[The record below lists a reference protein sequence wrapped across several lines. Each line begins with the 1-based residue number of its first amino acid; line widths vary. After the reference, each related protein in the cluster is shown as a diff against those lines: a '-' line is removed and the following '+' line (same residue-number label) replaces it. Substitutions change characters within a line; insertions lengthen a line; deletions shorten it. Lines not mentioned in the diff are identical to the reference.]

1 MSIRQEHLPITTLG
15 HDDIRDAVK
24 AINAK
29 YPLEYW
35 SGKEERQ
42 EFPEEYYRD
51 FVESGFTT
59 MTVPEE
65 YGGGGASL
73 SQAAAMLEEVGA
85 GGGATAACSTV
96 HSSHI
101 ALGSIIKYGSREIQD
116 KYLGR
121 MVSGDLAVSFGV
133 TEPDA
138 GTDTSRI
145 KTTAVR
151 QGDQYIVNG
160 QKVWNSHAQRAEKC
174 LLLCR
179 TASRGADGTEQTSGM
194 SMLIADLKVP
204 QVTIKKIA
212 KLGRNAVDSNEVWF
226 DNLPVPVSDLVGEEG
241 QGFRQILASVN
252 SERILLAAEC
262 VGMGRWCL
270 ERGVDYAGERVVFGR
285 TIGQNQSVQ
294 HPLADSYIQLN
305 AAALAVRE
313 AAAAYDAGA
322 PPKEIGRVA
331 NMAKYLASEAAFRTA
346 DAVMQVHGGYS
357 FATEYHI
364 GRHWIELRPHRIAP
378 VNNQMVL
385 NFIGEKVLGLEKSY

>member
-1 MSIRQEHLPITTLG
+1 MVIKQDHLPITTLG
-15 HDDIRDAVK
+15 HEDIRDAVK
-24 AINAK
+24 AINARF
-29 YPLEYW
+29 PLEYW
-35 SGKEERQ
+35 SAKEKNK
-42 EFPEEYYRD
+42 EFPQDYFDE
-51 FVESGFTT
+51 FLKAGFTT
-59 MTVPEE
+59 MSVPEE
-65 YGGGGASL
+65 YGGGGANI

-101 ALGSIIKYGSREIQD
+101 ALSSIIKYGSDELKER
-116 KYLGR
+116 YLER
-121 MVSGDLAVSFGV
+121 MVAGELAVSFGV

-145 KTTAVR
+145 STSAVR
-151 QGDQYIVNG
+151 EGDHYVVNG

-179 TASRGADGTEQTSGM
+179 TSRRGSDGTETTSGM
-194 SMLIADLKVP
+194 SMLLADLKVP
-204 QVTIKKIA
+204 EVEIQRID

-226 DNLPVPVSDLVGEEG
+226 RDLRVPVGDLVGEEG

-270 ERGVDYAGERVVFGR
+270 ERGVAYAGERVVFGR
-285 TIGQNQSVQ
+285 TIGKNQSVQ
-294 HPLADSYIQLN
+294 HPLADAYIQLN
-305 AAALAVRE
+305 AAALAVRQ
-313 AAAAYDAGA
+313 AAEAYDNGA
-322 PPKEIGRVA
+322 PAKEIGRVA
-331 NMAKYLASEAAFRTA
+331 NIAKYLASEAAFKTA
-346 DAVMQVHGGYS
+346 DAVMQIHGGYS

-385 NFIGEKVLGLEKSY
+385 NFISEKVLGLERSY

>member
-1 MSIRQEHLPITTLG
+1 MTINPEHLPVTTLG
-15 HDDIRDAVK
+15 HDDIRQAVR

-35 SGKEERQ
+35 SEKEREE
-42 EFPEEYYRD
+42 EFPAEYFRD
-51 FVESGFTT
+51 FVEGGFTT

-65 YGGGGASL
+65 YGGGGATL

-101 ALGSIIKYGSREIQD
+101 ALSSIIKYGSPELKER
-116 KYLGR
+116 YLAR
-121 MVSGDLAVSFGV
+121 MVAGELTVSFGV

-145 KTTAVR
+145 TTTAVR
-151 QGDQYIVNG
+151 EGERYIVNG

-179 TASRGADGTEQTSGM
+179 TTARGADGSETTSGM
-194 SMLIADLKVP
+194 SMLMADLKVP

-226 DNLPVPVSDLVGEEG
+226 DDLPVDASDLVGEEG

-262 VGMGRWCL
+262 VGRGRWCL
-270 ERGVDYAGERVVFGR
+270 ERGVAYAGERVVFGR
-285 TIGQNQSVQ
+285 TIGKNQSVQ
-294 HPLADSYIQLN
+294 HPLAKSYIELC

-322 PPKEIGRVA
+322 PPKEVGRLA
-331 NMAKYLASEAAFRTA
+331 NMAKFLASEAAFKTA
-346 DAVMQVHGGYS
+346 DNVMQVHGGYS

-364 GRHWIELRPHRIAP
+364 GRHWIELRPHQIAP

-385 NFIGEKVLGLEKSY
+385 NFISEKVLGLERSY

>member
-1 MSIRQEHLPITTLG
+1 MSIRPEHLPITTLG
-15 HDDIRDAVK
+15 HEDIREAVR
-24 AINAK
+24 AINAN

-35 SGKEERQ
+35 SDKEANK
-42 EFPEEYYRD
+42 EFPQEYFDD
-51 FVESGFTT
+51 FVKAGFTT
-59 MTVPEE
+59 MTVPEQ
-65 YGGGGASL
+65 YGGGGANL
-73 SQAAAMLEEVGA
+73 SQAVAMAEEVGA
-85 GGGATAACSTV
+85 GGGATAACSTI

-101 ALGSIIKYGSREIQD
+101 ALSSIITFGTPELKE

-121 MVSGDLAVSFGV
+121 MVAGDLTVSFGV
-133 TEPDA
+133 TEPNA

-145 KTTAVR
+145 ATTAVR
-151 QGDQYIVNG
+151 QGDKYIVNG

-179 TASRGADGTEQTSGM
+179 TSVRGGDGGEHTSGM
-194 SMLIADLKVP
+194 SMLMADLKVP
-204 QVTIKKIA
+204 QVTIRRIA

-226 DNLPVPVSDLVGEEG
+226 DNLPVDASDLVGKEG
-241 QGFRQILASVN
+241 DGFKQILPSVN
-252 SERILLAAEC
+252 SERIMLAAEC

-270 ERGVDYAGERVVFGR
+270 ESGVEYAGQRVVFDR
-285 TIGQNQSVQ
+285 TIGKNQSVQ
-294 HPLADSYIQLN
+294 HPLAESYIELC
-305 AAALAVRE
+305 AAALTVRE

-322 PPKEIGRVA
+322 PPKEIGRLA
-331 NMAKYLASEAAFRTA
+331 NTAKFLASEAAFKTA
-346 DAVMQVHGGYS
+346 DRVMQIHGGYS

>member
-1 MSIRQEHLPITTLG
+1 MTIRPEHLPITTLG
-15 HDDIRDAVK
+15 HDDIRHAVK

-29 YPLEYW
+29 FPLDYW
-35 SGKEERQ
+35 TEKEQRQ
-42 EFPEEYYRD
+42 EFPTEYFQA
-51 FVESGFTT
+51 FVASGFTT

-65 YGGGGASL
+65 YGGGGATL
-73 SQAAAMLEEVGA
+73 SQGAAMLEEVGA

-101 ALGSIIKYGSREIQD
+101 ALSSIIKYGSPELKER
-116 KYLGR
+116 YLAR
-121 MVSGDLAVSFGV
+121 MVAGELSVSFGV

-145 KTTAVR
+145 STTAVR
-151 QGDQYIVNG
+151 DGDRYIVNG

-179 TASRGADGTEQTSGM
+179 TSARSADGTETTSGM
-194 SMLIADLKVP
+194 SMLMADLKVP

-226 DNLPVPVSDLVGEEG
+226 DDLPVAASDLVGEEG

-270 ERGVDYAGERVVFGR
+270 ERGVEYAGERVVFGR
-285 TIGQNQSVQ
+285 TIGKNQSVQ
-294 HPLADSYIQLN
+294 HPLAESYIQLS

-322 PPKEIGRVA
+322 PPKEIGRLA
-331 NMAKYLASEAAFRTA
+331 NTAKYLASEAAFTTA
-346 DAVMQVHGGYS
+346 DRVMQVHGGYS

-385 NFIGEKVLGLEKSY
+385 NFIAEKVLGLERSY

>member
-1 MSIRQEHLPITTLG
+1 MTIKQEHLPITTLG
-15 HDDIRDAVK
+15 HDDIREAVR

-29 YPLEYW
+29 FPLEYW
-35 SGKEERQ
+35 SAKEEHR
-42 EFPEEYYRD
+42 EFPQDYFEE
-51 FVESGFTT
+51 FVKSGFTT

-65 YGGGGASL
+65 YGGGGASI

-101 ALGSIIKYGSREIQD
+101 ALSSIIKYGSAELKQ
-116 KYLGR
+116 KYLER
-121 MVSGDLAVSFGV
+121 MVAGELAVSFGV

-145 KTTAVR
+145 STSAVR
-151 QGDQYIVNG
+151 QGDHYVVNG

-179 TASRGADGTEQTSGM
+179 TSSRGADGTEHTSGM
-194 SMLIADLKVP
+194 SMLMADLKVP
-204 QVTIKKIA
+204 EVTIKKIP

-226 DNLPVPVSDLVGEEG
+226 HDLPVPVSDLVGEEG

-270 ERGVDYAGERVVFGR
+270 ERGVAYAGERVVFGR
-285 TIGQNQSVQ
+285 TIGKNQSVQ
-294 HPLADSYIQLN
+294 HPLADSYIQLC
-305 AAALAVRE
+305 AAGLAVRQ
-313 AAAAYDAGA
+313 AADAYDRGA
-322 PPKEIGRVA
+322 PAKEIGRLA

-385 NFIGEKVLGLEKSY
+385 NFMSEKVLGLEKSY

>member
-1 MSIRQEHLPITTLG
+1 MTIKPEHLPITTLG
-15 HDDIRDAVK
+15 HDDIREAVR

-35 SGKEERQ
+35 SEKEKKEEFPQ
-42 EFPEEYYRD
+42 EYFDD
-51 FVESGFTT
+51 FNKAGWTT
-59 MTVPEE
+59 MSIPTE
-65 YGGGGASL
+65 YGGGGASI
-73 SQAAAMLEEVGA
+73 SEAAAMLEEVGA

-101 ALGSIIKYGSREIQD
+101 ALSSIIKYGSDVVKDR
-116 KYLGR
+116 YLKR
-121 MVSGDLAVSFGV
+121 MIDGELAVSFGV

-145 KTTAVR
+145 STSAVR
-151 QGDQYIVNG
+151 QGDNFIVNG
-160 QKVWNSHAQRAEKC
+160 AKVWNSHAQRAEKV

-179 TASRGADGTEQTSGM
+179 TSPRGENGAKPVEGLT
-194 SMLIADLKVP
+194 MLMADLHVP
-204 QVTIKKIA
+204 QVTIRKID

-226 DNLPVPVSDLVGEEG
+226 DDLPVRADDLVGEEG
-241 QGFRQILASVN
+241 RGFYQILASVN

-270 ERGVDYAGERVVFGR
+270 ERAVAYAGERVVFDR
-285 TIGQNQSVQ
+285 PIGKNQSVA
-294 HPLADSYIQLN
+294 HPLAQSYIELQ

-322 PPKEIGRVA
+322 PPKEIGRLA
-331 NMAKYLASEAAFRTA
+331 NTAKFLASEAAFKTA
-346 DAVMQVHGGYS
+346 DNAMQVHGGYS

-364 GRHWIELRPHRIAP
+364 GRHWIELRPHKIAP

-385 NFIGEKVLGLEKSY
+385 NFIAENVLGLPKSY

>member
-1 MSIRQEHLPITTLG
+1 MSIRAEHLPITTLG
-15 HDDIRDAVK
+15 HDEIRDAVR

-35 SGKEERQ
+35 SEKEARE
-42 EFPEEYYRD
+42 EFPEEYFRD
-51 FVESGFTT
+51 FVESGFTA

-65 YGGGGASL
+65 YGGGGATI

-101 ALGSIIKYGSREIQD
+101 ALSSIISYGSRDLQER
-116 KYLGR
+116 YLGR
-121 MVSGDLAVSFGV
+121 MVAGELAVSFGV

-145 KTTAVR
+145 STTAIR
-151 QGDQYIVNG
+151 QGDHYIVNG

-179 TASRGADGTEQTSGM
+179 TAGRGADGAELTSGM
-194 SMLIADLKVP
+194 SMLLADLKVP
-204 QVTIKKIA
+204 QVTIKKIP

-270 ERGVDYAGERVVFGR
+270 ERGVAYAGERVVFGR
-285 TIGQNQSVQ
+285 TIGKNQSVQ
-294 HPLADSYIQLN
+294 HPLADSYMQLS

-313 AAAAYDAGA
+313 AADAYDAGA
-322 PPKEIGRVA
+322 PPKEIGRLA
-331 NMAKYLASEAAFRTA
+331 NTAKYLASEVAFRTA

-385 NFIGEKVLGLEKSY
+385 NFIGEKILGLEKSY

>member
-1 MSIRQEHLPITTLG
+1 MTIKQEHLPITTLG

-35 SGKEERQ
+35 SEKEERQ

-59 MTVPEE
+59 MTVPEQ
-65 YGGGGASL
+65 YGGGGASI

-101 ALGSIIKYGSREIQD
+101 ALGSIIKYGSRELQD
-116 KYLGR
+116 KYLER
-121 MVSGDLAVSFGV
+121 MVAGDLVVSFGV

-151 QGDQYIVNG
+151 QGDHYIVNG

-179 TASRGADGTEQTSGM
+179 TTSRGEDGAEQTSGM
-194 SMLIADLKVP
+194 SMLLVDLKVP

-226 DNLPVPVSDLVGEEG
+226 DNLPVPASDLVGEEG

-285 TIGQNQSVQ
+285 TIGKNQSVQ
-294 HPLADSYIQLN
+294 HPLADSYIQLS

-322 PPKEIGRVA
+322 PAKEIGRLA

>member
-1 MSIRQEHLPITTLG
+1 MTIRPEHLPITTLG
-15 HDDIRDAVK
+15 HDDIREAVR

-35 SGKEERQ
+35 SGKEKRE
-42 EFPEEYYRD
+42 EFPTEYFDD
-51 FVESGFTT
+51 FVKAGFTT

-73 SQAAAMLEEVGA
+73 SQACAMLEEVGA
-85 GGGATAACSTV
+85 GGGATAGCSTV
-96 HSSHI
+96 HASHI
-101 ALGSIIKYGSREIQD
+101 AISSIIKFGSPALKE
-116 KYLGR
+116 KYLAR

-145 KTTAVR
+145 STTAVR
-151 QGDQYIVNG
+151 DGDRYIVNG

-179 TASRGADGTEQTSGM
+179 TSTRDENAVEHTSGM
-194 SMLIADLKVP
+194 SMLMADLKVP
-204 QVTIKKIA
+204 QVTIRKID

-226 DNLPVPVSDLVGEEG
+226 DNLPVDVSDLVGEEG
-241 QGFRQILASVN
+241 NGFKQILPSVN

-270 ERGVDYAGERVVFGR
+270 ERGVEYAGARVVFGR
-285 TIGQNQSVQ
+285 TIGKNQSVQ
-294 HPLADSYIQLN
+294 HPLADAYIQLC
-305 AAALAVRE
+305 AAGLAVRE
-313 AAAAYDAGA
+313 AAAAYDEGA
-322 PPKEIGRVA
+322 HPKEIGRLA
-331 NMAKYLASEAAFRTA
+331 NTAKYLASEAAFKTA
-346 DAVMQVHGGYS
+346 DVVMQVHGGYS
-357 FATEYHI
+357 FASEYHI

-385 NFIGEKVLGLEKSY
+385 NFISEKVLGLERSY